1 VGTRGGVRTDFPLKI
16 DVFGGLNMPT
26 RIRMIKGRE
35 VLDSRGV
42 PTLQVDCWLGD
53 GSFGRAA
60 IPSGAS
66 TGSHEALELRDG
78 GERFFGKGVQRAVS
92 NVNEFIA
99 KALIGM
105 DVFEQEDVDNTLIEL
120 DGTEKKT
127 RLGAN
132 AILGASLA
140 VLRAAANAAG
150 LPLYRYLGGNEGRV
164 VPVPMVNIING
175 GAHSNNPLDVQEF
188 MIVPAGVPSFRE
200 GIRACAEVFFALKS
214 FLKEKGFSIAVG
226 DEGGFSPDL
235 NTTEEALDF
244 LVLSIEDAG
253 YEPGKDIYLALDV
266 AATGLQRKSGVYFME
281 RRRRT
286 SKELV
291 EHYMDCWEKYPLI
304 SLEDGLAE
312 DDWEGWIYLT
322 EKMGDKIQIVGD
334 DIFVTDM
341 GRIKQGVKDKAANA
355 VLIKPNQIG
364 TVTETLQA
372 IRFAKENGFTTVI
385 SHRSGETEDT
395 SIADLAVATN
405 AGQIKSGSLSRSER
419 IAKYNRLLV
428 IEEELGDKAIWLGTG
443 AMNPRAKE

>member
-1 VGTRGGVRTDFPLKI
+1 
-16 DVFGGLNMPT
+16 MPT
-26 RIRMIKGRE
+26 KVRMIKGRE

-78 GERFFGKGVQRAVS
+78 GERFFGKGVQRAVK
-92 NVNEFIA
+92 NVNEIIA

-105 DVFEQEDVDNTLIEL
+105 DVFDQEGVDRALIEL

-132 AILGASLA
+132 AILGASMS

-164 VPVPMVNIING
+164 VPVPMVNIVNG

-188 MIVPAGVPSFRE
+188 MIVPAGAPSFRE

-226 DEGGFSPDL
+226 DEGGFSPNL

-244 LVLSIEDAG
+244 LVLAIEDAG

-291 EHYMDCWEKYPLI
+291 EHYMDCAEKYPLI

-322 EKMGDKIQIVGD
+322 ERMGDKIQIVGD

-341 GRIKQGVKDKAANA
+341 G
-355 VLIKPNQIG
+355 
-364 TVTETLQA
+364 
-372 IRFAKENGFTTVI
+372 
-385 SHRSGETEDT
+385 
-395 SIADLAVATN
+395 
-405 AGQIKSGSLSRSER
+405 
-419 IAKYNRLLV
+419 
-428 IEEELGDKAIWLGTG
+428 
-443 AMNPRAKE
+443 

>member
-1 VGTRGGVRTDFPLKI
+1 
-16 DVFGGLNMPT
+16 
-26 RIRMIKGRE
+26 MIKGRE

-53 GSFGRAA
+53 GSFGRAS

-78 GERFFGKGVQRAVS
+78 GDRFFGKGVQRAVS
-92 NVNEFIA
+92 NVNDYIA

-105 DVFEQEDVDNTLIEL
+105 DVSEQEEVDSTLIEL
-120 DGTEKKT
+120 DGTVKKT

-140 VLRAAANAAG
+140 VLRAGSASAG
-150 LPLYRYLGGNEGRV
+150 LPLYRYLCGNEGRV
-164 VPVPMVNIING
+164 IPVPMINIING
-175 GAHSNNPLDVQEF
+175 GAHANNPLDVQEF
-188 MIVPAGVPSFRE
+188 MIVPAGLPSFRE

-226 DEGGFSPDL
+226 DEGGFSPNL

-244 LVLSIEDAG
+244 LVLAIEDAG
-253 YEPGKDIYLALDV
+253 YDPGEDIFISLDV
-266 AATGLQRKSGVYFME
+266 AATGLQRKSGVYFLE

-286 SKELV
+286 SVELV
-291 EHYMDCWEKYPLI
+291 EMYRDCMEKYPLI

-312 DDWEGWIYLT
+312 DDWDGWIHLT
-322 EKMGDKIQIVGD
+322 KELGDRIQIVGD

-341 GRIKQGVKDKAANA
+341 GRIKKGVKEKAANA

-364 TVTETLQA
+364 TVTETLHA
-372 IRFAKENGFTTVI
+372 IKYAQEKGFTTVI

-428 IEEELGDKAIWLGTG
+428 IEEELGDKAIWPGL
-443 AMNPRAKE
+443 AALNPEAHAKK